1 MAFVGWFEIA
11 VGIAITAIWVRL
23 LATDE
28 VLELEARDT
37 EMRFHIGVELLTA
50 FLLMT
55 SGIALLLDSGR
66 GTTTFSA
73 LAVGALLYTTINSAG
88 YYAQHR
94 RWGAVAGFAVL
105 LLATIAAGTVL
116 VTER

>member
-37 EMRFHIGVELLTA
+37 EMRFHIGAELLTA

-55 SGIALLLDSGR
+55 SGIALLLDTGR

-73 LAVGALLYTTINSAG
+73 VAVGALLYITINSAG
-88 YYAQHR
+88 YYAER
-94 RWGAVAGFAVL
+94 RQWPAVAAFFVL
-105 LLATIAAGTVL
+105 ALATIGAAASL
-116 VTER
+116 VSA